1 MVPTSSL
8 NSGIASLVMANAG
21 GLLSDEV
28 SHGKGFVSNTSESFC
43 DWAWWKAPVDV
54 YNLFRLGLNGPAGKG
69 EDFR

>member
-1 MVPTSSL
+1 
-8 NSGIASLVMANAG
+8 MANAG